1 MFSSVWMGGVEF
13 VVPAS
18 RKRDIFAKDKEA
30 FYAYVREGGMLQDL
44 IFEYL
49 LV

>member
-1 MFSSVWMGGVEF
+1 MFSSVRMGGVEF

-18 RKRDIFAKDKEA
+18 RKRDIFAKDREA
-30 FYAYVREGGMLQDL
+30 FYAYIGGGMLQDL

-49 LV
+49 PV